1 VFDDYETKLVVDVDV
16 DGDGVI
22 FSFYMYVPDSMSD
35 KKRLDL
41 AHERTFE
48 KYGGYNSLSIQE
60 DW

>member
-35 KKRLDL
+35 KKSPYLKRDKGLD
-41 AHERTFE
+41 
-48 KYGGYNSLSIQE
+48 
-60 DW
+60 